1 MQTSNK
7 ELILLVDDDPGN
19 LKRAQTILGEEF
31 RISATTSGKMALSL
45 LSKVT
50 PDLILLDVNMP
61 EMNGFETLKKI
72 RELENGS
79 MIPVVFLTGDNDA
92 ETETKCFEAGAMD
105 FVGKPF
111 VSQVLVS
118 RVKRILENRQYQ
130 NHLEEMVASQVAEMT
145 RMQDEVITGIANLIE
160 SRDGSTGLHVKNTQ
174 NYVQILTKAL
184 REKGMYPD
192 ILDHN
197 YELNTVKASVL
208 HDIGK
213 IGISDRILNK
223 AGKLTEEEFEVIK
236 RHPII
241 GASIL
246 KNLAL
251 HQDEPIVKVAYEICR
266 WHHERYD
273 GGGYPDGLK
282 GEQIPISAQIVS
294 LADVYDALVSDR
306 IYKKAYSHK
315 EAVRMILA
323 GECGAFNPLLLECLE
338 EIQGKIKEELEV
350 QDVPEISPVPVQ
362 CPISEISELSMP
374 EDKK

>member
-174 NYVQILTKAL
+174 NYVQILTKAV

-213 IGISDRILNK
+213 IKTPDAILLK
-223 AGKLTEEEFEVIK
+223 PGRLTDEEFEVMKQHTVAGCEIID
-236 RHPII
+236 RII
-241 GASIL
+241 G
-246 KNLAL
+246 
-251 HQDEPIVKVAYEICR
+251 KVEHEEYVDIARKIARY
-266 WHHERYD
+266 HHERWD
-273 GGGYPDGLK
+273 GTGYPDGLS
-282 GEQIPISAQIVS
+282 GEEIPLCARIMA
-294 LADVYDALVSDR
+294 LADVFDALYQDR
-306 IYKKAYSHK
+306 CYKKAIRPASK
-315 EAVRMILA
+315 V
-323 GECGAFNPLLLECLE
+323 F
-338 EIQGKIKEELEV
+338 EIIKENSGSQFDPNLTEIFLEL
-350 QDVPEISPVPVQ
+350 QREITD
-362 CPISEISELSMP
+362 ISE
-374 EDKK
+374 

>member
-145 RMQDEVITGIANLIE
+145 RMQDEVHRFAISYHRKLRDQSMTKSVLDTVSGIGPK
-160 SRDGSTGLHVKNTQ
+160 RK
-174 NYVQILTKAL
+174 K
-184 REKGMYPD
+184 
-192 ILDHN
+192 
-197 YELNTVKASVL
+197 ELLKHFKSMKQMRLASVEQL
-208 HDIGK
+208 
-213 IGISDRILNK
+213 S
-223 AGKLTEEEFEVIK
+223 EVI
-236 RHPII
+236 
-241 GASIL
+241 
-246 KNLAL
+246 
-251 HQDEPIVKVAYEICR
+251 
-266 WHHERYD
+266 
-273 GGGYPDGLK
+273 
-282 GEQIPISAQIVS
+282 
-294 LADVYDALVSDR
+294 
-306 IYKKAYSHK
+306 
-315 EAVRMILA
+315 
-323 GECGAFNPLLLECLE
+323 
-338 EIQGKIKEELEV
+338 
-350 QDVPEISPVPVQ
+350 
-362 CPISEISELSMP
+362 P
-374 EDKK
+374 EDVAKILYARLHENK

>member
-1 MQTSNK
+1 
-7 ELILLVDDDPGN
+7 
-19 LKRAQTILGEEF
+19 
-31 RISATTSGKMALSL
+31 
-45 LSKVT
+45 
-50 PDLILLDVNMP
+50 
-61 EMNGFETLKKI
+61 
-72 RELENGS
+72 
-79 MIPVVFLTGDNDA
+79 
-92 ETETKCFEAGAMD
+92 MD

-130 NHLEEMVASQVAEMT
+130 NHLEEMVASQVEEMT

-184 REKGMYPD
+184 RKKGMYPD

-273 GGGYPDGLK
+273 GKGYPDGLK
-282 GEQIPISAQIVS
+282 GDDIPISAQVVAI
-294 LADVYDALVSDR
+294 ADVYDALVSDR
-306 IYKKAYSHK
+306 VYKKAYSHEK
-315 EAVRMILA
+315 AIQMILN
-323 GECGAFNPLLLECLE
+323 GGMRC
-338 EIQGKIKEELEV
+338 V
-350 QDVPEISPVPVQ
+350 
-362 CPISEISELSMP
+362 
-374 EDKK
+374 